1 MLGIDLGPRRV
12 VVVVVVVVA
21 AAGRVT
27 TAATAAGR
35 FWPGMAFACLDL
47 SIYQE

>member
-1 MLGIDLGPRRV
+1 MLGIDLGPRR
-12 VVVVVVVVA
+12 VVVVVVVA

-35 FWPGMAFACLDL
+35 FWPGMAFFCLDL